1 MRNCWLQKAIYL
13 PNGWNNNGIW
23 PWPFRTWSIP
33 CDNRGKNRSRL
44 GVLFCIQCEFF
55 FIFLFYISED
65 GSSHAGKWNW
75 VVPRCRVFIY
85 SSS

>member
-33 CDNRGKNRSRL
+33 CDNR
-44 GVLFCIQCEFF
+44 
-55 FIFLFYISED
+55 ED